1 MAKIKTGSIKMR
13 MWDNTSTAPKD
24 KDGNP
29 VRMEEFDVRF
39 NKCLMYDKRK
49 R

>member
-1 MAKIKTGSIKMR
+1 MAKIRTRSIKVP

-29 VRMEEFDVRF
+29 IKHKLYDVRF
-39 NKCLMYDKRK
+39 NAACCFDRK
-49 R
+49 KK